1 LHTINKPHEYG
12 PMNETTYL
20 METFQKG

>member
-1 LHTINKPHEYG
+1 
-12 PMNETTYL
+12 MNETTYL